1 MEKAKKEGGHSVK
14 DFTAALSAAKDAR
27 DPDDYVRRVKHVVRD
42 EILALDPNALIEDT
56 NYFSHSAIPDFVIS
70 WRKDKIQR
78 SVFLRDNLE
87 NVVAARDAEFIPDEA
102 PALITLDNDRADAP
116 IVEKLTSQMSKRPDA
131 LVTSATTL
139 DVIDDKKLTKQSPVS
154 DLVRSNF
161 IRGAKGWINSADAEL
176 LVNSETPGPPARDEA
191 VKGAIERHFQ
201 PDAATRISRAAALLS
216 LAGGAT
222 WWSDE
227 LKEEEIFAGK
237 LNDSELRSIL
247 PWLLREDQGPTA
259 EFWKKFGAMFGFAD
273 LEKLYEE
280 LKGFDLTALIEANKG
295 EWGVKRAYAGIH
307 IGEDDPLERRGPEEI
322 GQWSFFG
329 RAIGKSLPQY
339 GSRLHVSHSGTKL
352 PGRGS
357 ATSTTWESLEP
368 VLITYKLVR
377 VELKGLRRS
386 VTVNAEDSDDIR
398 WDISEIANSL
408 EDTYYVQSVTV
419 KTDSIDEGTVETQI
433 DFGKSLAVSN
443 ADTTLDELT
452 SAVEDILI
460 RRH

>member
-1 MEKAKKEGGHSVK
+1 
-14 DFTAALSAAKDAR
+14 
-27 DPDDYVRRVKHVVRD
+27 
-42 EILALDPNALIEDT
+42 
-56 NYFSHSAIPDFVIS
+56 
-70 WRKDKIQR
+70 
-78 SVFLRDNLE
+78 
-87 NVVAARDAEFIPDEA
+87 
-102 PALITLDNDRADAP
+102 
-116 IVEKLTSQMSKRPDA
+116 
-131 LVTSATTL
+131 
-139 DVIDDKKLTKQSPVS
+139 
-154 DLVRSNF
+154 
-161 IRGAKGWINSADAEL
+161 
-176 LVNSETPGPPARDEA
+176 
-191 VKGAIERHFQ
+191 
-201 PDAATRISRAAALLS
+201 
-216 LAGGAT
+216 
-222 WWSDE
+222 

-259 EFWKKFGAMFGFAD
+259 EFWNKFGAMFGFAD

-295 EWGVKRAYAGIH
+295 KWGVKRAYAGIH

-419 KTDSIDEGTVETQI
+419 KTDSTDEGTVETQI